1 MRSGKHL
8 EFIFDIGKR
17 KFTSQGSENRCPFC
31 NREELSEILDER
43 GSILLVKNKYQTLAD
58 TFQTVLVET
67 DDCSADI
74 TTYDT
79 DHLRRVIAF
88 GTDHWLK
95 MEESGE
101 YESVVF
107 YKNHGPLSGGTITH
121 AHMQI
126 VGLKNIDYRQD
137 LDDEMFEGIEIC
149 REGDCLVNVS
159 TRPKACSVEFNI
171 VTAPRHDEFMA
182 DNIQKLVKYLL
193 TCIKCT
199 SYNLF
204 FYEWNGSIICK
215 VVPRFVTSPFL
226 VGYSIAQT
234 SNRLKAVAG
243 EVQEKFYGGAGS
255 DPGYPS
261 GEQ

>member
-1 MRSGKHL
+1 MRGRRHL
-8 EFIFDIGKR
+8 VFNFDIGKR
-17 KFTSQGSENRCPFC
+17 KFTHQGSGDQCPFC
-31 NREELSEILDER
+31 NREELSEILDKQ
-43 GSILLVKNKYQTLAD
+43 GSLLLVKNKYQTLAD
-58 TFQTVLVET
+58 TFQTVLIET

-79 DHLRRVIAF
+79 GHLRRVITF

-107 YKNHGPLSGGTITH
+107 YKNHGPLSGGTISH

-126 VGLKNIDYRQD
+126 VGLKNIDYRQG
-137 LDDEMFEGIEIC
+137 LSDEVFGGIEIHK
-149 REGDCLVNVS
+149 EGNCSVNLS
-159 TRPKACSVEFNI
+159 TRPGACSVEFNI
-171 VTAPRHDEFMA
+171 ITFPRYDEFMA

-193 TCIKCT
+193 SRIKCT

-204 FYEWNGSIICK
+204 FYLWNGSIICK

-234 SNRLKAVAG
+234 SNRLKAIAE
-243 EVQEKFYGGAGS
+243 EVQRKFYGK
-255 DPGYPS
+255 
-261 GEQ
+261 